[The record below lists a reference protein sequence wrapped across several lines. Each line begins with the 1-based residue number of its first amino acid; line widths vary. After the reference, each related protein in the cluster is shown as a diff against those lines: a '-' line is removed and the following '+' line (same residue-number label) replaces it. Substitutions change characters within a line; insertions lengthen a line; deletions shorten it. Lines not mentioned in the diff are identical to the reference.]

1 MSCSLFCFISSAF
14 PSCFKFPHLPH
25 ILYSPDSEAIGVLTT
40 SLGGVA
46 CLRFDRFGA
55 GMLVPLRGAAAGC
68 CCSVLEGAAFRG
80 VSLEGAAARCCLRV
94 LL

>member
-1 MSCSLFCFISSAF
+1 MSCSLFCFISSSPF

-46 CLRFDRFGA
+46 CLRFDRWCRF
-55 GMLVPLRGAAAGC
+55 
-68 CCSVLEGAAFRG
+68 
-80 VSLEGAAARCCLRV
+80 RV
-94 LL
+94 LLQVAVAGCLKVLLSEVCRWRVPLQGAA